1 MAKEAKQD
9 MTVEKSTF
17 PIKLIIVSALAS
29 VLIGGSVFFA
39 LHYFSESKSYSSQ
52 DSATKEA
59 KIDKSQKEA
68 DLGIMYPMEPFI
80 VNLLD
85 TGGKRYLKVKMELE
99 IPTEHLTEEI
109 TKRNAQLRDTILLL
123 LTSKKFEDVN
133 RLDGKFQLRNELI
146 FGINQVLQSGKIKSL
161 YFTEF
166 VVQ

>member
-1 MAKEAKQD
+1 MNKL
-9 MTVEKSTF
+9 EKLLLTYTW
-17 PIKLIIVSALAS
+17 KA
-29 VLIGGSVFFA
+29 
-39 LHYFSESKSYSSQ
+39 EQ
-52 DSATKEA
+52 EA
-59 KIDKSQKEA
+59 KIDKSPKEA